1 MDRKDNNLVWEKAA
15 GMDPEDVRE
24 SGMPC
29 KGMHDYSTPNC
40 RIRNQH
46 ALVVKCRTCSIRM
59 LYVPVQGSS
68 GDCRKPTPLDQKAHL
83 QKPEFWRQK
92 GEHYDMGTPRPEPK
106 EKVKPEAKMRA
117 KWPSQQP
124 RGSADPPDPANAEED
139 CDTNGTWVMPDD
151 PTWDGDPDSWDT
163 YRAKMESMM
172 ATRKIMEE
180 HERLE
185 AEINATKPTWD
196 NDPETWESFTLAMKT
211 WLDAHKETL
220 DQLKRSR
227 QSRGSSRMTSGSA
240 TPATFRRRRD

>member
-1 MDRKDNNLVWEKAA
+1 
-15 GMDPEDVRE
+15 
-24 SGMPC
+24 
-29 KGMHDYSTPNC
+29 
-40 RIRNQH
+40 
-46 ALVVKCRTCSIRM
+46 
-59 LYVPVQGSS
+59 
-68 GDCRKPTPLDQKAHL
+68 
-83 QKPEFWRQK
+83 
-92 GEHYDMGTPRPEPK
+92 
-106 EKVKPEAKMRA
+106 
-117 KWPSQQP
+117 
-124 RGSADPPDPANAEED
+124 
-139 CDTNGTWVMPDD
+139 MPDG
-151 PTWDGDPDSWDT
+151 PTWDGDPESWDT
-163 YRAKMESMM
+163 YRAKVESMM